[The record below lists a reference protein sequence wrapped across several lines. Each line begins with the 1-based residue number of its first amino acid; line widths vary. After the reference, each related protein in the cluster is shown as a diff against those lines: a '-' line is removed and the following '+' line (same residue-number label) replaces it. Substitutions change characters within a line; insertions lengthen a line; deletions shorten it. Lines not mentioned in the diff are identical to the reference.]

1 MEEQFF
7 QKALSKF
14 AVEFAAGN
22 AIRALADK
30 GLTAEEIHEKLSYPV
45 PRKTIGE
52 MIWAHYLD
60 TCVICI
66 EHPGMAGEKVITSY
80 ERVQDAYG
88 KTSFRQIKTTI
99 PITGEYVPCDFGK
112 QLYQNREKLMEQLQG
127 LDPKDRDYVLG
138 LPWPLQTVYH
148 KKDARM
154 ERILHKLNEGSYK
167 RG

>member
-14 AVEFAAGN
+14 AIEFAAGN

-30 GLTAEEIHEKLSYPV
+30 GLTAEEIYGKLSYPV

-60 TCVICI
+60 IGVICL
-66 EHPGMAGEKVITSY
+66 EDPGMTGEKVVTSY

-88 KTSFRQIKTTI
+88 KISFKQLKKTI
-99 PITGEYVPCDFGK
+99 PVTGEYVRCDFGK
-112 QLYQNREKLMEQLQG
+112 RQ
-127 LDPKDRDYVLG
+127 DICP
-138 LPWPLQTVYH
+138 P
-148 KKDARM
+148 ACC
-154 ERILHKLNEGSYK
+154 K
-167 RG
+167 RSTRC